1 VTRRPPGGTSLLEA
15 LVALSILG
23 IVLTMGGGFLFRRR
37 DLDRDRLDRER
48 ALRALRSE
56 WVFLRTSPRSAF
68 LPGDGRKFI
77 GPVSFADA
85 LAARSPRVSLKPGPY
100 ADLWFV
106 RLDIGYGRHGGRLV
120 QEGWVWAGGAP

>member
-1 VTRRPPGGTSLLEA
+1 M
-15 LVALSILG
+15 ALSILG
-23 IVLTMGGGFLFRRR
+23 IVLTMGAGFLFRRR

-68 LPGDGRKFI
+68 LPNEGREFV
-77 GPVSFADA
+77 GPVGFADA
-85 LAARSPRVSLKPGPY
+85 LAARSPRVSLKPGSY

-106 RLDIGYGRHGGRLV
+106 RLDIGYGRQGRRLV
-120 QEGWVWAGGAP
+120 EEGWVWSGGGP

>member
-1 VTRRPPGGTSLLEA
+1 MRRPPSGTSLLEA

-68 LPGDGRKFI
+68 LPGDGREFV
-77 GPVSFADA
+77 GPAGFPEA
-85 LAARSPRVSLKPGPY
+85 LSARSPRLSLKPGPY

-106 RLDIGYGRHGGRLV
+106 RLDIGYGRRGRRLAE
-120 QEGWVWAGGAP
+120 EGWVWSGGGP